1 MTSEQSMFARVGVLI
16 FVISSRSLE
25 KKYFLT
31 KLSRFQNA
39 RDFARD
45 IGPMTFCHAA
55 KNYRIRQPPA
65 LYSNIHSARCV
76 DGAIENRKRNIPPC
90 ELIHAPF
97 LEKHVFFDVSKS
109 LAHREKRIARRKFER
124 ARKNTPKSKS
134 SNFAQTLPVD
144 SDTSETHNLQVSSR
158 ALDWLPNCARI
169 MTPSK

>member
-1 MTSEQSMFARVGVLI
+1 
-16 FVISSRSLE
+16 
-25 KKYFLT
+25 
-31 KLSRFQNA
+31 
-39 RDFARD
+39 
-45 IGPMTFCHAA
+45 MTFCHAA

-124 ARKNTPKSKS
+124 ACKNASNIDPLRLRSNFPSRFHCTSNIPLRNAVVMLTLSRELEQLMSSYPPYTLSFDFIFNDLEFRVLQSAKTRDTSRFAQKKNETKNT
-134 SNFAQTLPVD
+134 F
-144 SDTSETHNLQVSSR
+144 NLF
-158 ALDWLPNCARI
+158 
-169 MTPSK
+169 